1 VLGLLSDRVALVTGG
16 ARGIGRAIVDTFAQ
30 HGASGIVLDTSSALE
45 GVSLPPSF
53 AGRVADVTNE
63 DEIAAAVEQIVKS
76 HGRIDV
82 VVANAGIVPPWRETD
97 GLDFEE
103 WDRVFAVNSRGV
115 AATIKHAVPAMKK
128 GGGSIIATASIN
140 VLEPHGRQLAYTATK
155 HSVMGIVQC
164 AALDL
169 GRYNIRVNALAPGPV
184 ATAAMRERLRFRAEQ
199 GGTTEAQALKE
210 LAAQSPLNRIATEDE
225 IGKAALFLASDLSSG
240 TTGLLLPVDT
250 GLNVA

>member
-1 VLGLLSDRVALVTGG
+1 MLALLADHVALVTGG

-30 HGASGIVLDTSSALE
+30 HGARGIVLDTSAALD
-45 GVSLPPSF
+45 GVSLPSSF
-53 AGRVADVTNE
+53 SGRVADVTNE
-63 DEIAAAVEQIVKS
+63 SEISAAVQHSVS
-76 HGRIDV
+76 SFGRLDV

-115 AATIKHAVPAMKK
+115 AATIKHAVPAMMKD
-128 GGGSIIATASIN
+128 GGSIIATASIN
-140 VLEPHGRQLAYTATK
+140 ILEPHGRQLAYTSSK

-184 ATAAMRERLRFRAEQ
+184 ATTAMKERLRFRAEQ
-199 GGTTEAQALKE
+199 AGRTEEQALQE
-210 LAAQSPLNRIATEDE
+210 LAAQSPLNRIATESE

-240 TTGLLLPVDT
+240 ITGLLLPVDT
-250 GLNVA
+250 GLNVG